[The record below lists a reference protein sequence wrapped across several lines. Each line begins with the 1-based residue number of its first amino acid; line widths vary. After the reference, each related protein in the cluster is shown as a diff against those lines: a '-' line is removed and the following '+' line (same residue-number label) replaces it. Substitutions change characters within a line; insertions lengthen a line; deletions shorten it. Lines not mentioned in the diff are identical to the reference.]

1 MKFLLFP
8 VMARKNLLQQCPH
21 EHRTR
26 QQCMISASHQ
36 SSNHNAVVAET
47 TVAKLPTFKKHPF
60 NFRNGKLFLS
70 TTACKAKTA
79 GEAKGR
85 WANTTSTIFCIEVSV
100 SPLLDWN
107 NRSTPC
113 SQPRYDGNTM
123 GRAAL
128 NIAAHKWVPKG
139 RRRGG
144 TQTEMG
150 GYLEHR
156 NAQLCSVL
164 PLLSSAL
171 AEASHSVQLS
181 TAPNKSFCKQKR
193 LQWLFGVSYSGTS
206 ELLRRTLALKM
217 ANEKIYVFFHTSSIF
232 LGRGSLPGRSC
243 INLRKRY
250 PEVWHLINTL
260 LYSIRSFALLSR
272 TSPCQP
278 CCAEIYCFKTKE

>member
-113 SQPRYDGNTM
+113 SQPRHDGNTM

-171 AEASHSVQLS
+171 AEASHSLS
-181 TAPNKSFCKQKR
+181 SSAQHHTRAFANKKGCS
-193 LQWLFGVSYSGTS
+193 
-206 ELLRRTLALKM
+206 
-217 ANEKIYVFFHTSSIF
+217 
-232 LGRGSLPGRSC
+232 GSLQCPTAALQSSSGG
-243 INLRKRY
+243 
-250 PEVWHLINTL
+250 H
-260 LYSIRSFALLSR
+260 LLSR
-272 TSPCQP
+272 WPMKRFMFSFTPALFSWDVAHCQAGVALISGRDILR
-278 CCAEIYCFKTKE
+278 CGT